1 MSEQISTLLDGELPV
16 ENFSKE
22 LNSLLGNKKS
32 QQLWRNYQLIGDA
45 MRDVPQLSDDFT
57 ARLMEKIELEPTVLA
72 PSALP
77 RVMPQS
83 VQHHKSTLSLP
94 WAMAASCAAVL
105 MVGWA
110 LVNQQWQATP
120 EAAMGLA
127 AVTTPQRTQ
136 PAVPVQTA
144 AVQVPMS
151 VAQSNQENMQIV
163 EVVDHNKSTRAT
175 EKVAQQSV
183 NSDVVAEESAP
194 IAPLEYLAAHHATA
208 PSVGSYYIQT
218 ASYSE

>member
-32 QQLWRNYQLIGDA
+32 QQLWRDYQLIGDA

-77 RVMPQS
+77 RVKPQS

-110 LVNQQWQATP
+110 LVNQQWQAMP
-120 EAAMGLA
+120 EAAMDLA
-127 AVTTPQRTQ
+127 TVTTTQ
-136 PAVPVQTA
+136 HTVPVQTA
-144 AVQVPMS
+144 TVQVPMD

-175 EKVAQQSV
+175 EKVAQQSATA
-183 NSDVVAEESAP
+183 DVVAEESAP

>member
-32 QQLWRNYQLIGDA
+32 QQLWRDYQLIGDA

-77 RVMPQS
+77 RVKPQAT
-83 VQHHKSTLSLP
+83 QHPKSTLSFP

-136 PAVPVQTA
+136 PAVPVQ
-144 AVQVPMS
+144 
-151 VAQSNQENMQIV
+151 
-163 EVVDHNKSTRAT
+163 K
-175 EKVAQQSV
+175 SV
-183 NSDVVAEESAP
+183 NPDVVAEESAP